1 MLSYDKDKLAET
13 MRNVENAGK
22 ALTAELSKLNDFYK
36 DIRNNDT
43 FLVAKKYTDK
53 DIVSF
58 IYQHD
63 VFESA
68 YSEISHTIEEVIDI
82 ASSANESLERYFG
95 QVDEPKIEVKLLG
108 EQVDESGN
116 VMRDGHIKKGDTV
129 IDFWILTSSDP
140 NAQKNGEGLVIS
152 LRMIDL
158 KTRDVLT
165 FHRPGVFELSA
176 KNDALMEG
184 FVKLLRMYD

>member
-1 MLSYDKDKLAET
+1 MLSYDKDKLTKT
-13 MRNVENAGK
+13 MKDVENAGR
-22 ALTAELSKLNDFYK
+22 ALSAELSKLNTFYK
-36 DIRNNDT
+36 DIRNNDA
-43 FLVAKKYTDK
+43 FPAAKKYTDN

-63 VFESA
+63 VFEGA
-68 YSEISHTIEEVIDI
+68 CSEIFHLIEEVIDI

-95 QVDEPKIEVKLLG
+95 PVDEPKIEVKLLG

-116 VMRDGHIKKGDTV
+116 VMRDGHIKKGDT
-129 IDFWILTSSDP
+129 IMDFYILTSSDP

-152 LRMIDL
+152 LSIIDL
-158 KTRDVLT
+158 KTRDLLT
-165 FHRPGVFELSA
+165 FHRPGTFELSS
-176 KNDALMEG
+176 KNDGLMEG

>member
-1 MLSYDKDKLAET
+1 MSSYDKDKLTKT
-13 MRNVENAGK
+13 MRDVENAGR
-22 ALTAELSKLNDFYK
+22 ALSAELSKLNTFYK
-36 DIRNNDT
+36 DIRNNDA
-43 FLVAKKYTDK
+43 FPAAKKYTDN

-63 VFESA
+63 VFEGA
-68 YSEISHTIEEVIDI
+68 CSEIFHLIEEVIDI

-95 QVDEPKIEVKLLG
+95 PVDEPKIEVKLLG

-116 VMRDGHIKKGDTV
+116 VMRDGHIKKGDT
-129 IDFWILTSSDP
+129 IMDFYILTSSDP

-152 LRMIDL
+152 LCIIDL
-158 KTRDVLT
+158 KTRDLLT
-165 FHRPGVFELSA
+165 FHRPGTFELSS
-176 KNDALMEG
+176 KNDDLMEG

>member
-1 MLSYDKDKLAET
+1 MLSYDKDKLTKT
-13 MRNVENAGK
+13 MRDVENAGR
-22 ALTAELSKLNDFYK
+22 ALSAELSKLNSFYK
-36 DIRNNDT
+36 DIRNNDA
-43 FLVAKKYTDK
+43 FPAAKKYTDN

-63 VFESA
+63 VFEGA
-68 YSEISHTIEEVIDI
+68 CSEISHTIEEVIDI

-95 QVDEPKIEVKLLG
+95 PVDEPKIEVKLLG

-116 VMRDGHIKKGDTV
+116 VMRDGHIKKGDT
-129 IDFWILTSSDP
+129 IMDFYILTSSDP

-152 LRMIDL
+152 LHIIDL
-158 KTRDVLT
+158 KTRDLLT
-165 FHRPGVFELSA
+165 FQRPGTFELSS
-176 KNDALMEG
+176 KNDGLMEG

>member
-1 MLSYDKDKLAET
+1 MLSYDKDKLTKT
-13 MRNVENAGK
+13 MRDVENAGR

-36 DIRNNDT
+36 DIRNNDA
-43 FLVAKKYTDK
+43 FLTAKKYTDN

-63 VFESA
+63 VFEGA
-68 YSEISHTIEEVIDI
+68 CSEISHLIEEVIDI

-95 QVDEPKIEVKLLG
+95 PVDEPKIEVKLLG
-108 EQVDESGN
+108 EQVDEGGN

-129 IDFWILTSSDP
+129 IDFWILVSSDP

-176 KNDALMEG
+176 KNNGLMEG
-184 FVKLLRMYD
+184 FAKLLRMYD

>member
-165 FHRPGVFELSA
+165 FHRPGVFELSS

-184 FVKLLRMYD
+184 FVKLLRMFD

>member
-1 MLSYDKDKLAET
+1 MLSYDKDKLTKT
-13 MRNVENAGK
+13 MRDVENAGR
-22 ALTAELSKLNDFYK
+22 ALSAELSKLNSFYK
-36 DIRNNDT
+36 DIRNNDA
-43 FLVAKKYTDK
+43 FPAAKKYTDN

-63 VFESA
+63 VFEGA
-68 YSEISHTIEEVIDI
+68 CSEISHTIEEVIDI

-95 QVDEPKIEVKLLG
+95 PVDEPKIEVKLLG

-116 VMRDGHIKKGDTV
+116 VMRDGHIKKGDT
-129 IDFWILTSSDP
+129 IMDFYILTSSDP

-152 LRMIDL
+152 LRIIDL
-158 KTRDVLT
+158 KTRDLLT
-165 FHRPGVFELSA
+165 FQRPGTFELSS
-176 KNDALMEG
+176 KNDGLMEG

>member
-1 MLSYDKDKLAET
+1 MLSYDKDKLNTA

-108 EQVDESGN
+108 EQVDKNGDE
-116 VMRDGHIKKGDTV
+116 MHDGHITKGDTV
-129 IDFWILTSSDP
+129 IDFWILVSSDH
-140 NAQKNGEGLVIS
+140 NAQKNGEGLVTS

-165 FHRPGVFELSA
+165 FHRPGIFELSS

-184 FVKLLRMYD
+184 FVKLLRMFD

>member
-1 MLSYDKDKLAET
+1 MLSYDKDKLTKT
-13 MRNVENAGK
+13 MRDVENAGR
-22 ALTAELSKLNDFYK
+22 ALSAELSKLNSFYK
-36 DIRNNDT
+36 DIRNNDA
-43 FLVAKKYTDK
+43 FPAAKKYTDN

-63 VFESA
+63 VFEGA
-68 YSEISHTIEEVIDI
+68 CSEISHTIEEVIDI

-95 QVDEPKIEVKLLG
+95 PVDEPKIEVKLLG

-116 VMRDGHIKKGDTV
+116 VTRVGHIEKGDT
-129 IDFWILTSSDP
+129 IMDFYILTSSDP

-152 LRMIDL
+152 LHIIDL
-158 KTRDVLT
+158 KTRDLLT
-165 FHRPGVFELSA
+165 FQRPGTFELSS
-176 KNDALMEG
+176 KNDGLMEG

>member
-1 MLSYDKDKLAET
+1 MLSYDKDKLAES

-95 QVDEPKIEVKLLG
+95 QFDEPKIEVKLLG

-116 VMRDGHIKKGDTV
+116 VMRDGHIRKGDTV
-129 IDFWILTSSDP
+129 IDFWILISSDP

-165 FHRPGVFELSA
+165 FHRPGVFELSS

-184 FVKLLRMYD
+184 FVKLLRMFD

>member
-1 MLSYDKDKLAET
+1 MLSYDKDKLAEI

-22 ALTAELSKLNDFYK
+22 VLSTELSKLNTFYK
-36 DIRNNDT
+36 DIRNNDA
-43 FLVAKKYTDK
+43 FPAAKKYTDK

-68 YSEISHTIEEVIDI
+68 YSEISHTIKEVIDI

-95 QVDEPKIEVKLLG
+95 PVDEPKIEVKLLG

-116 VMRDGHIKKGDTV
+116 VMRDGHIEKGDT
-129 IDFWILTSSDP
+129 IMDFYILTSSDP

-165 FHRPGVFELSA
+165 FHKPGVFELSA
-176 KNDALMEG
+176 RNNGLMEG
-184 FVKLLRMYD
+184 FAKLLRMYD

>member
-1 MLSYDKDKLAET
+1 MVSYDKDKLTKT
-13 MRNVENAGK
+13 MRDVENAGR
-22 ALTAELSKLNDFYK
+22 ALSAELSKLNSFYK
-36 DIRNNDT
+36 DIRNNDA
-43 FLVAKKYTDK
+43 FPAAKKYTDN

-63 VFESA
+63 VFEGACSQ
-68 YSEISHTIEEVIDI
+68 ISHTIEEVIDI

-95 QVDEPKIEVKLLG
+95 PVDEPKIEVKLLG

-116 VMRDGHIKKGDTV
+116 VMRDGHIKKGDT
-129 IDFWILTSSDP
+129 IMDFYILTSSDP

-152 LRMIDL
+152 LHIIDL
-158 KTRDVLT
+158 KTRDLLT
-165 FHRPGVFELSA
+165 FQRPGTFELSS
-176 KNDALMEG
+176 KNDGLMEG

>member
-1 MLSYDKDKLAET
+1 MVSYDKDKLTKT
-13 MRNVENAGK
+13 MRDVENAGRT
-22 ALTAELSKLNDFYK
+22 LSAELSKLNSFYK
-36 DIRNNDT
+36 DLKFNNA
-43 FLVAKKYTDK
+43 FIAAKKYTDN

-63 VFESA
+63 VFEGA
-68 YSEISHTIEEVIDI
+68 CSEISHTIEEVIDI

-95 QVDEPKIEVKLLG
+95 PVDEPKIEVKLLG

-116 VMRDGHIKKGDTV
+116 VMRDGHIKKGDT
-129 IDFWILTSSDP
+129 IMDFYILTSSDP

-152 LRMIDL
+152 LRIIDL
-158 KTRDVLT
+158 KTRDLLT
-165 FHRPGVFELSA
+165 FQRPGTFELSS
-176 KNDALMEG
+176 KNDGLMEG

>member
-1 MLSYDKDKLAET
+1 MVFYNKDKLAET
-13 MRNVENAGK
+13 MKNVENAGR

-68 YSEISHTIEEVIDI
+68 YSEILHTIEEVIDI
-82 ASSANESLERYFG
+82 ASSANESLERYYNR
-95 QVDEPKIEVKLLG
+95 VDEPKIEVKLLG
-108 EQVDESGN
+108 RCVDESGN
-116 VMRDGHIKKGDTV
+116 EMRDGHIKNGDTV
-129 IDFWILTSSDP
+129 IDFWILISSDP

-165 FHRPGVFELSA
+165 FHRPGVFELSS
-176 KNDALMEG
+176 KNDVLMEG

>member
-1 MLSYDKDKLAET
+1 MLSYDKDKLTKT
-13 MRNVENAGK
+13 MRDVENAGRT
-22 ALTAELSKLNDFYK
+22 LSAELSKLNSFYK
-36 DIRNNDT
+36 DIRNNDA
-43 FLVAKKYTDK
+43 FPAAKKYTDN

-63 VFESA
+63 VFEGA
-68 YSEISHTIEEVIDI
+68 CSEISHTIEEVIDI

-95 QVDEPKIEVKLLG
+95 PVDEPKIEVKLLG

-116 VMRDGHIKKGDTV
+116 VMRDGHIKKGDT
-129 IDFWILTSSDP
+129 IMDFYILTSSDP

-152 LRMIDL
+152 LRIIDL
-158 KTRDVLT
+158 KTRDLLT
-165 FHRPGVFELSA
+165 FQRPGTFELSS
-176 KNDALMEG
+176 KNDGLMEG

>member
-1 MLSYDKDKLAET
+1 MLSYDKDKLTKT
-13 MRNVENAGK
+13 MRDVENAGR

-36 DIRNNDT
+36 DIRNNDE
-43 FLVAKKYTDK
+43 FPAEKKYTDR
-53 DIVSF
+53 DLVSF

-63 VFESA
+63 VFEGA
-68 YSEISHTIEEVIDI
+68 YSEISHLIEEVIDI

-95 QVDEPKIEVKLLG
+95 PVDEPKLEVILLG
-108 EQVDESGN
+108 KCVNENGDE
-116 VMRDGHIKKGDTV
+116 MHDGHIKKGDTV
-129 IDFWILTSSDP
+129 IDFWILISSDP

-165 FHRPGVFELSA
+165 FHKPGVFELSA
-176 KNDALMEG
+176 RNNGLMEG
-184 FVKLLRMYD
+184 FAKLLRMYD

>member
-1 MLSYDKDKLAET
+1 
-13 MRNVENAGK
+13 MRDVENAGR
-22 ALTAELSKLNDFYK
+22 ALSAELSKLNTFYK
-36 DIRNNDT
+36 DIRNNDA
-43 FLVAKKYTDK
+43 FPAAKKYTDN

-63 VFESA
+63 VFEGA
-68 YSEISHTIEEVIDI
+68 YSEISHLIEEVIDI

-95 QVDEPKIEVKLLG
+95 PVDEPKIEVKLLG

-116 VMRDGHIKKGDTV
+116 VMRDGHIKKGDT
-129 IDFWILTSSDP
+129 IMDFYILTSSDP

-152 LRMIDL
+152 LRIIDL
-158 KTRDVLT
+158 KTRDLLT
-165 FHRPGVFELSA
+165 FQRPGTFELSS
-176 KNDALMEG
+176 KNDGLMEG

>member
-1 MLSYDKDKLAET
+1 MVSYDKDKLTKT
-13 MRNVENAGK
+13 MRDVENAGR
-22 ALTAELSKLNDFYK
+22 ALSAELSKLNSFYK
-36 DIRNNDT
+36 DIRNNDA
-43 FLVAKKYTDK
+43 FPAAKKYTDN

-63 VFESA
+63 VFEGA
-68 YSEISHTIEEVIDI
+68 CSEISHLIEEVIDI

-95 QVDEPKIEVKLLG
+95 PVDEPKIEVKLLG

-116 VMRDGHIKKGDTV
+116 VMRDGHIKKGDT
-129 IDFWILTSSDP
+129 IMDFYILTSSDP

-152 LRMIDL
+152 LRIIDL
-158 KTRDVLT
+158 KTRDLLT
-165 FHRPGVFELSA
+165 FQRPGTFELSS
-176 KNDALMEG
+176 KNDGLMEG

>member
-1 MLSYDKDKLAET
+1 MLSYDKDKLTKT
-13 MRNVENAGK
+13 MRDVENAGR
-22 ALTAELSKLNDFYK
+22 ALSAELSKLNTFYK
-36 DIRNNDT
+36 DIRNNDA
-43 FLVAKKYTDK
+43 FPAAKKYTDN

-63 VFESA
+63 VFEGA
-68 YSEISHTIEEVIDI
+68 YSEISHLIEEVIDI

-95 QVDEPKIEVKLLG
+95 PVDEPKIEVKLLG

-116 VMRDGHIKKGDTV
+116 VMRDGHIKKGDT
-129 IDFWILTSSDP
+129 IMDFYILTSSDP

-152 LRMIDL
+152 LCIIDL
-158 KTRDVLT
+158 KTRDLLT
-165 FHRPGVFELSA
+165 FHRPGTFELSS
-176 KNDALMEG
+176 KNDGLMEG

>member
-1 MLSYDKDKLAET
+1 MLSYDKDKLTKT
-13 MRNVENAGK
+13 MRDVENAGR
-22 ALTAELSKLNDFYK
+22 ALSAELSKLNSFYK
-36 DIRNNDT
+36 DIRNNDA
-43 FLVAKKYTDK
+43 FPAAKKYTDN

-63 VFESA
+63 VFEGACSQ
-68 YSEISHTIEEVIDI
+68 ISHTIEEVIDI

-95 QVDEPKIEVKLLG
+95 PVDEPKIEVKLLG

-116 VMRDGHIKKGDTV
+116 VMRDGHIKKGDT
-129 IDFWILTSSDP
+129 IMDFYILTSSDP

-152 LRMIDL
+152 LRIIDL
-158 KTRDVLT
+158 KTRDLLT
-165 FHRPGVFELSA
+165 FQRPGTFELSS
-176 KNDALMEG
+176 KNDGLMEG

>member
-1 MLSYDKDKLAET
+1 MLSYDKDKLTKT
-13 MRNVENAGK
+13 MRDVENAGR
-22 ALTAELSKLNDFYK
+22 ALSAELSKLNSFYK
-36 DIRNNDT
+36 DIRNNDA
-43 FLVAKKYTDK
+43 FPAAKKYTDN

-63 VFESA
+63 VFEGA
-68 YSEISHTIEEVIDI
+68 CSEISHLIEEVIDI

-95 QVDEPKIEVKLLG
+95 PVDEPKIEVKLLG

-116 VMRDGHIKKGDTV
+116 VMRDGHIKKGDT
-129 IDFWILTSSDP
+129 IMDFYILTSSDP

-152 LRMIDL
+152 LRIIDL
-158 KTRDVLT
+158 KTRDLLT
-165 FHRPGVFELSA
+165 FQRPGTFELSS
-176 KNDALMEG
+176 KNDGLMEG

>member
-1 MLSYDKDKLAET
+1 MVFYDKDKLAET
-13 MRNVENAGK
+13 MRNVENAGR

-36 DIRNNDT
+36 DIRNNDE
-43 FLVAKKYTDK
+43 FPAEKKYTDR
-53 DIVSF
+53 DLVSF

-63 VFESA
+63 VFEGA
-68 YSEISHTIEEVIDI
+68 YSEISHLIEEVIDI

-95 QVDEPKIEVKLLG
+95 PVDEPKIEVKLLG
-108 EQVDESGN
+108 EQVDEGGN

-129 IDFWILTSSDP
+129 IDFWILISSDP

-165 FHRPGVFELSA
+165 FHKPGVFELSA
-176 KNDALMEG
+176 RNNGLMEG
-184 FVKLLRMYD
+184 FAKLLRMYD

>member
-1 MLSYDKDKLAET
+1 MLSYDKDKLTKT
-13 MRNVENAGK
+13 MRDVENAGR
-22 ALTAELSKLNDFYK
+22 ALSAELSKLNSFYK
-36 DIRNNDT
+36 DIRNNDA
-43 FLVAKKYTDK
+43 FPAAKKYTDN

-63 VFESA
+63 VFEGA
-68 YSEISHTIEEVIDI
+68 CSEISHLIEEVIDI

-95 QVDEPKIEVKLLG
+95 PVDEPKIEVKLSG

-116 VMRDGHIKKGDTV
+116 VTRVGHIEKGDT
-129 IDFWILTSSDP
+129 IMDFYILTSSDP

-152 LRMIDL
+152 LRIIDL
-158 KTRDVLT
+158 KTRDLLT
-165 FHRPGVFELSA
+165 FQRPGTFELSS
-176 KNDALMEG
+176 KNDGLMEG

>member
-1 MLSYDKDKLAET
+1 MLSYDKDKLAES

-22 ALTAELSKLNDFYK
+22 ALSAELSKLNDFYK

-165 FHRPGVFELSA
+165 FHRPGAFELSA
-176 KNDALMEG
+176 KNEALMEG
-184 FVKLLRMYD
+184 FVKLLRMFD

>member
-1 MLSYDKDKLAET
+1 MVFYSKDKLAEI

-68 YSEISHTIEEVIDI
+68 YSEISHTIEEMIDI

-95 QVDEPKIEVKLLG
+95 QVDEPKLEVKLLG
-108 EQVDESGN
+108 EQVDEDGN
-116 VMRDGHIKKGDTV
+116 VMRDGLIEKGDTV
-129 IDFWILTSSDP
+129 IDFWILVSSDP

-152 LRMIDL
+152 LRMLDL
-158 KTRDVLT
+158 KTKDVLT
-165 FHRPGVFELSA
+165 FRRPGVFELSS

>member
-1 MLSYDKDKLAET
+1 MLSYDKDKLTKT
-13 MRNVENAGK
+13 MRDVENAGRT
-22 ALTAELSKLNDFYK
+22 LSAELSKLNSFYK
-36 DIRNNDT
+36 DIRNNDAFPAT
-43 FLVAKKYTDK
+43 KKYTDN

-63 VFESA
+63 VFEGACSQ
-68 YSEISHTIEEVIDI
+68 ISHTIEEVIDI

-95 QVDEPKIEVKLLG
+95 PVDEPKIEVKLLG

-116 VMRDGHIKKGDTV
+116 VMRDGHIKKGDT
-129 IDFWILTSSDP
+129 IMDFYILTSSDP

-152 LRMIDL
+152 LRIIDL
-158 KTRDVLT
+158 KTRDLLT
-165 FHRPGVFELSA
+165 FQRPGTFELSS
-176 KNDALMEG
+176 KNDGLMEG

>member
-1 MLSYDKDKLAET
+1 MVFYDKDKLAET
-13 MRNVENAGK
+13 MRNVENAGR

-36 DIRNNDT
+36 DIRNNDA
-43 FLVAKKYTDK
+43 FPAAKKYTDK

-95 QVDEPKIEVKLLG
+95 QVDEPKIEVIPLG
-108 EQVDESGN
+108 GCVDENGN
-116 VMRDGHIKKGDTV
+116 EMHDGHIKKGDTV
-129 IDFWILTSSDP
+129 IDFWILVSSDP

-165 FHRPGVFELSA
+165 FHRPGVFELSS
-176 KNDALMEG
+176 KNDGLMEG

>member
-13 MRNVENAGK
+13 MKNVENAGK
-22 ALTAELSKLNDFYK
+22 ALSAELSKLNDFYK

-165 FHRPGVFELSA
+165 FHRPGVFELSS

-184 FVKLLRMYD
+184 FVKLLRMFD

>member
-1 MLSYDKDKLAET
+1 MVSYDKDKLTKT
-13 MRNVENAGK
+13 MRDVENAGR
-22 ALTAELSKLNDFYK
+22 ALSAELSKLNSFYK
-36 DIRNNDT
+36 DIRNNDA
-43 FLVAKKYTDK
+43 FPAAKKYTDN

-63 VFESA
+63 VFEGACSQ
-68 YSEISHTIEEVIDI
+68 ISHTIEEVIDI

-95 QVDEPKIEVKLLG
+95 PVDEPKIEVKLLG

-116 VMRDGHIKKGDTV
+116 VMRDGHIKKGDT
-129 IDFWILTSSDP
+129 IMDFYILTSSDP

-152 LRMIDL
+152 LRIIDL
-158 KTRDVLT
+158 KTRDLLT
-165 FHRPGVFELSA
+165 FQRPGTFELSS
-176 KNDALMEG
+176 KNDGLMEG

>member
-1 MLSYDKDKLAET
+1 MLSYDKDKLTKT
-13 MRNVENAGK
+13 MKDVENAGR
-22 ALTAELSKLNDFYK
+22 ALSAELSKLNTFYK
-36 DIRNNDT
+36 GIRNNDA
-43 FLVAKKYTDK
+43 FPAAKKYTDR
-53 DIVSF
+53 DVSSF

-68 YSEISHTIEEVIDI
+68 CSEIFHMIEEVIDI

-95 QVDEPKIEVKLLG
+95 PVDEPKIEVKLLG

-116 VMRDGHIKKGDTV
+116 VMRDGHIKKGDT
-129 IDFWILTSSDP
+129 IMDFYILTSSDP

-152 LRMIDL
+152 LRIIDL
-158 KTRDVLT
+158 KTRDLLT
-165 FHRPGVFELSA
+165 FQRPGTFELSS
-176 KNDALMEG
+176 KNDGLMEG